1 MRSSL
6 ILVFFLFGLAL
17 CAPKFYS
24 SELEGLSDVQQQQQQ
39 QQQEQPQQQGDEK
52 VQLEEAERRRLS
64 ERLGR
69 RFESDEPTPRQEAIV
84 ILRPTVAA
92 RQTAARFAV
101 RRVKL
106 VPIPVVAVPDQ
117 QQQQQE
123 SSEEETTPEPTT
135 PSTTTEEETT
145 ANTTT
150 EETTSSTEEP
160 STTEETNT
168 AAADEEQRPK
178 FASDASAV
186 VNSRTFTTYKARK
199 NVNGKQVTV
208 MGRSMALRSSF
219 MNVLRPVV
227 AQKKENETDEER
239 EQREK
244 AEADAKNVKIVQFS
258 QMQAIRSSKAV
269 ITRDLPTNF

>member
-24 SELEGLSDVQQQQQQ
+24 SELEGLSDVQQQQQ

-106 VPIPVVAVPDQ
+106 VPIPVVAVPAQ
-117 QQQQQE
+117 QQQQQ
-123 SSEEETTPEPTT
+123 
-135 PSTTTEEETT
+135 
-145 ANTTT
+145 
-150 EETTSSTEEP
+150 
-160 STTEETNT
+160 
-168 AAADEEQRPK
+168 QQ
-178 FASDASAV
+178 
-186 VNSRTFTTYKARK
+186 SRYYIICNFK
-199 NVNGKQVTV
+199 
-208 MGRSMALRSSF
+208 
-219 MNVLRPVV
+219 VLVYGIF
-227 AQKKENETDEER
+227 KCFNLENL
-239 EQREK
+239 
-244 AEADAKNVKIVQFS
+244 
-258 QMQAIRSSKAV
+258 V
-269 ITRDLPTNF
+269 ISVL